1 VSEFYVP
8 DSPGARK
15 AMRSEVIAYAKVL
28 GLTMGAS
35 ALIGLG
41 VALASCCGSAPS
53 VPVFFP
59 VSLGTTYEAGVGPF
73 SPVDAGP
80 FDAGPHEGW

>member
-1 VSEFYVP
+1 
-8 DSPGARK
+8 
-15 AMRSEVIAYAKVL
+15 MRAEVVAYAKVL
-28 GLTMGAS
+28 GITFAIS

-41 VALASCCGSAPS
+41 VALSACCGPKTS

-59 VSLGTTYEAGVGPF
+59 VSLGETAEAGVGTF
-73 SPVDAGP
+73 TEVDAGP